1 MAQSTVLIDAL
12 KRELKARNIT
22 YADLAPVLELSEASV
37 KRMFSKEDFT
47 LKRLDTICEFAGI
60 ELDALAR
67 ALGNRDEPITEL
79 TLRQEE
85 ELVASPKLF
94 IMAVL
99 ALNLLTFEVIMQRYQ
114 FTEADAIKLL
124 LKLEKL
130 KFLELRPGNRI
141 KLTIARNFSWIPD
154 GPIQRLFKE
163 DAAYDFFDSDFDQ
176 AHELMVFL
184 NGMLSESS
192 INGLMDRLKR
202 VARQFNDD
210 HLSDSTRSWDDRH
223 AVSLL
228 LAVRPWIPRRFM
240 PFLQPNTSPT
250 PIVVRGKTKPNA

>member
-1 MAQSTVLIDAL
+1 MAQSTILIESL
-12 KRELKARNIT
+12 KRELKARSIT

-47 LKRLDTICEFAGI
+47 LKRLDAVCEFAGI

-67 ALGNRDEPITEL
+67 GLGNREDPIAQL
-79 TLRQEE
+79 TLKQEE
-85 ELVASPKLF
+85 ELVDSPQLF

-99 ALNLLTFEVIMQRYQ
+99 ALNLLTFEQITQRYQ
-114 FTEADAIKLL
+114 FTEANAIHLL
-124 LKLEKL
+124 LQLERL

-163 DAAYDFFDSDFDQ
+163 DVSSDYFDTDFNGP
-176 AHELMVFL
+176 HELMLFM
-184 NGMLSESS
+184 NGMMSEAS
-192 INGLMDRLKR
+192 IHNLMDRLKR

-228 LAVRPWIPRRFM
+228 LAVRPWIPKRFL
-240 PFLQPNTSPT
+240 PFLQSNADPG
-250 PIVVRGKTKPNA
+250 PIVVRGKNKP